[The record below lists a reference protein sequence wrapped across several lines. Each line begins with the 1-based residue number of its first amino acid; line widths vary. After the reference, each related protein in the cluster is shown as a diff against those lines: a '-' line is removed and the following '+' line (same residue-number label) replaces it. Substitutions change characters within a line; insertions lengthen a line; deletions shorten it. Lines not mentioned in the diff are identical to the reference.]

1 MAKSVGV
8 PPYRWLR
15 QGSEKGPKTVQ
26 KGSKMSDFAN
36 SMVPPETEKPRKIPE
51 NPENREIP
59 ETPQKT
65 AQSERGS
72 NICPDW
78 ESY

>member
-1 MAKSVGV
+1 
-8 PPYRWLR
+8 
-15 QGSEKGPKTVQ
+15 
-26 KGSKMSDFAN
+26 MSDFAN